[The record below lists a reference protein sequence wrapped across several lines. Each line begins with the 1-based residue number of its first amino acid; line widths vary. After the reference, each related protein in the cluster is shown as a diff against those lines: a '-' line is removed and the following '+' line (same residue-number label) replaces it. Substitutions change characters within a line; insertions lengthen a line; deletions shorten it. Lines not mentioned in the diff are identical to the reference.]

1 MDIISIKSQREID
14 CMRRAGQIA
23 AAARRLAGELV
34 LPGATT
40 LEIDT
45 AVRKFIESQGAKPS
59 FLGYNGFPGSA
70 CISVNDEIIHGIP
83 GRRKLRE
90 GDIVSVDVGA
100 LYEGYHGDCAGT
112 FPCGEVSEAAAHLIA
127 VTEGSFWAGMDFA
140 RAGCRVSDISHAIQ
154 VYAEKNGCSLV
165 REYVG
170 HGVGRKLH
178 EPPEVPNYG
187 PAGHGARLQPGMT
200 LAVEPMVNAGSPGI
214 LVLKDGWTV
223 KTADGSLSAHYEN
236 SILITEEGGPEILTA
251 VPERD

>member
-1 MDIISIKSQREID
+1 MEIISIKSPREIEH
-14 CMRRAGQIA
+14 MRRAGRIA

-34 LPGATT
+34 LPGTTT

-70 CISVNDEIIHGIP
+70 CISVNDEVIHGIP
-83 GRRKLRE
+83 GHRKLVE

-100 LYEGYHGDCAGT
+100 FYEGYHGDCAGT
-112 FPCGEVSEAAAHLIA
+112 FPCGQVGDGAAKLIA
-127 VTEGSFWAGMDFA
+127 VTEGSFWAGMEFA
-140 RAGCRVSDISHAIQ
+140 RPGCRVSDISHAIQ
-154 VYAEKNGCSLV
+154 DYAEKNGCTLV

-187 PAGHGARLQPGMT
+187 PAGHGVRLQPGMT
-200 LAVEPMVNAGSPGI
+200 LAVEPMVNAGAPGI
-214 LVLKDGWTV
+214 RVMKDGWTV

-236 SILITEEGGPEILTA
+236 SILITEHGGPEILTA
-251 VPERD
+251 AEQG

>member
-1 MDIISIKSQREID
+1 
-14 CMRRAGQIA
+14 MRRAGRIT
-23 AAARRLAGELV
+23 AAARRMAGELV
-34 LPGATT
+34 RPGVIT

-59 FLGYNGFPGSA
+59 FLGYNGFPGSV
-70 CISVNDEIIHGIP
+70 CLSVNDEIIHGIP
-83 GRRKLRE
+83 GHRILRE

-100 LYEGYHGDCAGT
+100 VIDGYHGDCAGT
-112 FPCGEVSEAAAHLIA
+112 YPCGQVSEEAARLIA
-127 VTEGSFWAGMDFA
+127 VTEQSFWAGMEYA
-140 RAGCRVSDISHAIQ
+140 RPGFRVSDISHAIQ
-154 VYAEKNGCSLV
+154 SYAERNGCSLV

-178 EPPEVPNYG
+178 EAPEVPNYG

-200 LAVEPMVNAGSPGI
+200 LAVEPMVNAGAPGI

-236 SILITEEGGPEILTA
+236 SILITETGGPEILTA
-251 VPERD
+251 PENG

>member
-1 MDIISIKSQREID
+1 
-14 CMRRAGQIA
+14 MRAAGQIA

-112 FPCGEVSEAAAHLIA
+112 FPCGQVSEAATHLIA
-127 VTEGSFWAGMDFA
+127 VTEGSFWAGMEFA

-154 VYAEKNGCSLV
+154 AYAEQNGCSLV

-170 HGVGRKLH
+170 HGLGRQLH

-187 PAGHGARLQPGMT
+187 SAGHGPRLQPGMT
-200 LAVEPMVNAGSPGI
+200 LAVEPMVNAGAPGI

-251 VPERD
+251 APVRG